1 MKGNTDMA
9 DAGTKLLI
17 QEFEAILKESKI
29 GVWEWSDSEEE
40 EIDKDEN
47 DCGFDP
53 N

>member
-40 EIDKDEN
+40 IDKDEN